1 MRVCS
6 SCYTSVGAAAA
17 PAAPRRFKAKRR
29 QLGCSKVS
37 SEGRPEVRAATPRN
51 APRAEHRLSQLSSLY
66 EERTPPGRGSVRE
79 RRHLDRCRLGS
90 EIRRRKLL
98 LSDKRS
104 LYPAGLS
111 GCDPDLV
118 GRVLADVREEEAADA
133 IPARTLSGSGSGA
146 APPAVLAGAGDSAF
160 TNLVSAPVISD
171 SSDDG
176 GGTSSAVST
185 QVPRAVAKPSH
196 QPTAQ
201 LPQLEISVLAGRCA
215 NDATC

>member
-1 MRVCS
+1 MHAMTVAHRHNEG
-6 SCYTSVGAAAA
+6 GA
-17 PAAPRRFKAKRR
+17 
-29 QLGCSKVS
+29 
-37 SEGRPEVRAATPRN
+37 PEVRAATPRN
-51 APRAEHRLSQLSSLY
+51 APRAEHRLSHLSSLY

-146 APPAVLAGAGDSAF
+146 APPAVLAGAGDSPF

-201 LPQLEISVLAGRCA
+201 LPQLEISVLAYETRRNTKLRREPKCESRYQPRQSESPVNSSGSL
-215 NDATC
+215 

>member
-1 MRVCS
+1 M
-6 SCYTSVGAAAA
+6 
-17 PAAPRRFKAKRR
+17 
-29 QLGCSKVS
+29 
-37 SEGRPEVRAATPRN
+37 RAATPRN
-51 APRAEHRLSQLSSLY
+51 APRAEHRLSHLSGLY

-79 RRHLDRCRLGS
+79 RRHLDHCRLGS

-111 GCDPDLV
+111 GCEPDLV

-146 APPAVLAGAGDSAF
+146 APPAVLAGAGDSPF

-201 LPQLEISVLAGRCA
+201 LPQLEISVLAYETRRNTKLRREPNCESRYQPRQSESPVNSSGSL
-215 NDATC
+215 

>member
-51 APRAEHRLSQLSSLY
+51 APRAEHRLSQLSS
-66 EERTPPGRGSVRE
+66 
-79 RRHLDRCRLGS
+79 RLGS